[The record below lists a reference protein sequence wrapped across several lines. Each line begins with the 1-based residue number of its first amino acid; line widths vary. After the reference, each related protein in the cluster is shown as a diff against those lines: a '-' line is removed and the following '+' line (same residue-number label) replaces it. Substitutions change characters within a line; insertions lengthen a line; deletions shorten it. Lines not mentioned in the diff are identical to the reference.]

1 MNMGETHAARIAK
14 GSAYIVTQNMVVT
27 VVGAVAFVFVARIL
41 TQTEMGVTVV
51 LTLATVM
58 ARVLSDFG
66 FSSGLTKYVAEYRG
80 RDEVY
85 SPIILSGALLKAS
98 VALITFAL

>member
-1 MNMGETHAARIAK
+1 MGETHAARIAK

-51 LTLATVM
+51 LTLATVI
-58 ARVLSDFG
+58 AQILSDFG

-80 RDEVY
+80 RNEDY
-85 SPIILSGALLKAS
+85 SPIIFLERY
-98 VALITFAL
+98 